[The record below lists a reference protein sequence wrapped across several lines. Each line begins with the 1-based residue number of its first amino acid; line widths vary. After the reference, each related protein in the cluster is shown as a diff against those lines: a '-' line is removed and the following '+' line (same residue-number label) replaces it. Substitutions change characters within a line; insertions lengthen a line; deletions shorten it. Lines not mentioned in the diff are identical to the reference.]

1 MKTQNYSINLDMFD
15 GEAFCRAACWYD
27 LVNLS
32 CDEVRKI
39 FWLGKP
45 LTLKP
50 NQLATSVKLL
60 ADRWNMTAQ
69 TARTRLKEF
78 VEAKIIS
85 MERIGTALIIT
96 LHNPADDAEPKAQE
110 PKAEAVPKPKEPQ
123 EQKVEVELKV
133 VPKVAPQ
140 SARNFVAPPQ
150 LCNPKSKACER
161 AKMKLRQC
169 RLSAHQKK

>member
-69 TARTRLKEF
+69 TARNSPQRVRGGKNN
-78 VEAKIIS
+78 IY
-85 MERIGTALIIT
+85 GTHWHSPYHHL
-96 LHNPADDAEPKAQE
+96 AQ
-110 PKAEAVPKPKEPQ
+110 PCRRSRAQGPRDPKPKLSPSLKKPQEPQ
-123 EQKVEVELKV
+123 EQK
-133 VPKVAPQ
+133 
-140 SARNFVAPPQ
+140 SRTSN
-150 LCNPKSKACER
+150 
-161 AKMKLRQC
+161 
-169 RLSAHQKK
+169 